1 MAYIISCQLLRCY
14 SDAENDHTGQKLIQ
28 RGGRRTTARNLF
40 DPSARLQHLI
50 VER

>member
-1 MAYIISCQLLRCY
+1 MACIINRQLLRCY

-28 RGGRRTTARNLF
+28 RRTTARDLF